1 MCPDALYFLQEKKE
15 KTKPSTCN
23 CGNAEINLKPTPPTL
38 FFSTLGPRQ
47 WQRRTNNS
55 WCRVLKVPLNE
66 CQLLSTLVPGD
77 RCFIRAEL
85 SFAHA
90 TLKTVPLITCEEVG
104 NPLLPCMSLSP
115 FRLLSQFFL
124 SLLPSPSLS
133 GKWGWLD
140 GGHSHFYSQSVWVYH
155 ALIEKLG
162 EDEGGGGGR
171 KGKERNVGPR
181 GERAGFKSR
190 LQIYWKG
197 FSQAGLH
204 LTFSSASFMDYQLLR
219 LHHSSVHLPA
229 ANHRGF
235 LKNAEPGPAR
245 DPQRL
250 LVRRHPGHTEKGE
263 SVG

>member
-1 MCPDALYFLQEKKE
+1 M
-15 KTKPSTCN
+15 
-23 CGNAEINLKPTPPTL
+23 
-38 FFSTLGPRQ
+38 
-47 WQRRTNNS
+47 
-55 WCRVLKVPLNE
+55 
-66 CQLLSTLVPGD
+66 PGD

-104 NPLLPCMSLSP
+104 NPPLPCMSLSP

-124 SLLPSPSLS
+124 SLLPPPSLS

-140 GGHSHFYSQSVWVYH
+140 GGHSHFYSQSVWVH
-155 ALIEKLG
+155 HSLIEKLG
-162 EDEGGGGGR
+162 EEEGGGGGR
-171 KGKERNVGPR
+171 KGKERNIGPR

-204 LTFSSASFMDYQLLR
+204 LTFSSDSFMDYQLLR
-219 LHHSSVHLPA
+219 LHHSSTHLPA

-235 LKNAEPGPAR
+235 LKNADPKGFWTGVIQVTQKRGNLLAKYFTENTRNSVAR
-245 DPQRL
+245 FNPSHRNW
-250 LVRRHPGHTEKGE
+250 RHSK
-263 SVG
+263 